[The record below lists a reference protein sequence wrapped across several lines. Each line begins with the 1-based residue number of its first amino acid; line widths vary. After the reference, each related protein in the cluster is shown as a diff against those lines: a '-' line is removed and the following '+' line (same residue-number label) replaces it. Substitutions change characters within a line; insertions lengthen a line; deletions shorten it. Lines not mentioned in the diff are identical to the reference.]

1 MKDAAA
7 GVSIKEL
14 HWSLKCI
21 LFLVN
26 NSENKK
32 AEFMNGNVVAK
43 TSVIMIAYR
52 GVLLNNKCLR
62 HSVNRI
68 QSKDHRIGTYEI
80 NRTWLSCF
88 DEKIYIQSNG
98 YDGLA
103 LGYYS

>member
-1 MKDAAA
+1 MKDAAT
-7 GVSIKEL
+7 GVAINEL
-14 HWSLKCI
+14 HWSPKCI

-32 AEFMNGNVVAK
+32 AEFMDRNVVAK
-43 TSVIMIAYR
+43 TSVIMVAYK
-52 GVLLNNKCLR
+52 GVLMNNKCLR

-68 QSKDHRIGTYEI
+68 QSKYHRIRTYEI
-80 NRTWLSCF
+80 NRTSLSCF

-103 LGYYS
+103 LGYYN